1 MSYQPQPK
9 SRPTRFAMALLTVL
23 SMFRFSFV
31 VSDSSVTVQVQPV
44 LNPLA
49 IERSVERLPQ

>member
-1 MSYQPQPK
+1 
-9 SRPTRFAMALLTVL
+9 MALLTVL